1 MFRTFRKIG
10 LVCKPSS
17 LSVTRNFSEIV
28 KKSFNVQQGGSL
40 LLELSRV
47 DKSVVEITTAWQD
60 HCDVEYDYN
69 SDAWKRFGLDI
80 TENLKTQKLTITATV
95 PDTVT
100 DVEPSPIK
108 CLKLVL
114 PEMLNVSI
122 IAHHLDLR
130 VKNKVR
136 VAENTGFFT
145 EILILNLK

>member
-1 MFRTFRKIG
+1 MLRSFRKIG

-28 KKSFNVQQGGSL
+28 KKTFSVQQGGSL
-40 LLELSRV
+40 LIELSRV
-47 DKSVVEITTAWQD
+47 DKSVIEITTAWQD

-69 SDAWKRFGLDI
+69 SDDWKNFGLEFN
-80 TENLKTQKLTITATV
+80 ENLKTQKLTITATV
-95 PDTVT
+95 PETVT

-136 VAENTGFFT
+136 SAES
-145 EILILNLK
+145 IVLIFLQRFLLLS

>member
-1 MFRTFRKIG
+1 MLRTFRKIG

-17 LSVTRNFSEIV
+17 LSTTRNFSEIV
-28 KKSFNVQQGGSL
+28 RKTFSVQQGGSL
-40 LLELSRV
+40 LIELSRV

-69 SDAWKRFGLDI
+69 SDDWKRFGLEF

-100 DVEPSPIK
+100 DVESSPIK

-136 VAENTGFFT
+136 LAENHGVLALLY
-145 EILILNLK
+145 ILLLN